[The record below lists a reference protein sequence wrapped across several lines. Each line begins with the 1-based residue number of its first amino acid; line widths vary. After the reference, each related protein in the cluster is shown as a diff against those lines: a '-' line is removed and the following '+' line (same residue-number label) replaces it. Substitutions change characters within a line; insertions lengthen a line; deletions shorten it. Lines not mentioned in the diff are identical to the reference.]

1 MFKTYTISHFL
12 QKNTEGSL
20 NLGLGMS
27 DVGKDAI
34 NHVST
39 GSHFHINRL
48 EDMPPL
54 PAHIVTPH
62 KHRFYELFLI
72 KQGTATQ
79 VIDYQ
84 EYKLAANTFLLISQ
98 GQLHFF
104 EKSNREELQGYRLMF
119 TEEFFQM
126 NQLDN
131 QFLFEVIHLDNI
143 YQNPF
148 LALSPEANG
157 FVFTYF
163 DLLFQEYQRPNTY
176 DRALQSLLFLLL
188 AEIHRLLK
196 TPLPSDATKHQA
208 TVFKQFIILLETH
221 FMKKWAA
228 ANYAESLFISPRH
241 LNRIVQDI
249 TNQSLTQVIQNRT
262 VLEAKRLLT
271 FTDLTVGQIAERLGF
286 EDAAYFARCF
296 RKETGTSPTDFKENV
311 SQKYR

>member
-1 MFKTYTISHFL
+1 MFQTYTISHFL
-12 QKNTEGSL
+12 QNTDLSQDYREG
-20 NLGLGMS
+20 
-27 DVGKDAI
+27 I
-34 NHVST
+34 
-39 GSHFHINRL
+39 HFHINRL

-62 KHRFYELFLI
+62 KHHFYELFLV

-163 DLLFQEYQRPNTY
+163 DLLFQEYQRSNTY

>member
-1 MFKTYTISHFL
+1 MFNTYTIADFL
-12 QKNTEGSL
+12 KNTEG
-20 NLGLGMS
+20 
-27 DVGKDAI
+27 A
-34 NHVST
+34 
-39 GSHFHINRL
+39 HFHINRL
-48 EDMPPL
+48 EDMPVL
-54 PAHIVTPH
+54 PPHIVTPH
-62 KHRFYELFLI
+62 KHNFYELFLVTH
-72 KQGTATQ
+72 GTATQ
-79 VIDYQ
+79 MVDYQ
-84 EYKLAANTFLLISQ
+84 EYTLSGNTFFLISQ

-104 EKSNREELQGYRLMF
+104 EKGKRAHLRGYRLMF
-119 TEEFFQM
+119 TEAFFQM

-143 YQNPF
+143 YQNPCI
-148 LALSPEANG
+148 ALSRESDA

-196 TPLPSDATKHQA
+196 TPLPSDAAKHQA
-208 TVFKQFIILLETH
+208 TIFKQFIVLLEAH
-221 FMKKWAA
+221 CMEKWAG

-271 FTDLTVGQIAERLGF
+271 FTDLAIGQVADRLGF
-286 EDAAYFARCF
+286 DDAAYFARCF
-296 RKETGTSPTDFKENV
+296 RKETGSSPTDFKENL
-311 SQKYR
+311 SKKYP